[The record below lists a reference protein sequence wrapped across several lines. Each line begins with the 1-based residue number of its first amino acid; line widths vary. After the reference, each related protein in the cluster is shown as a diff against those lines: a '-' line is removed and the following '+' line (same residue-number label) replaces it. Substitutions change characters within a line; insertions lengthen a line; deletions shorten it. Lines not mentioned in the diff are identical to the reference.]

1 MKSSG
6 LFVIVC
12 TVCIG
17 LGGQAC
23 DGGKTPAPQM
33 TTDAGATI
41 DAATDTDTDTGRD
54 AGPDATVLVDLN
66 AGDDDI
72 AAFAGVWSGT
82 TGDKL
87 PVSFVMS
94 EDGTMTD
101 LSVRL
106 EMTAETGGTCTA
118 TFVATKV
125 VRVVAGSARL
135 ELRTDLDRFRIPVTI
150 DFNSSTAAVGMQTG
164 YDGPYDFQCDDE
176 RATGDGP
183 LIPAGR
189 MTLHH
194 THGVTMPAV
203 GDQLVA
209 SGAGSPLPV
218 GDLDGCSQ
226 QPGSAAR
233 HCAFARIGLQGD
245 NQLWVVAVDQAASA
259 PRPLC
264 DAAKAS
270 PGCLLLTRTLYL
282 QEDDS
287 PGLSRFVGD
296 TLSFRAANATSFA
309 AHYVWRPGW
318 TQARLLGDSISSCR
332 MDDKSDAIA
341 CMANY
346 HKTDKESWEADLL
359 AGHLGDGSVPLQSI
373 AHIVV
378 VPTADAATPKPVPLF
393 QYEVTDGGQ
402 YVVWSARAE
411 NSLAAKENVWALKI
425 GEPAANARVLGT
437 DVGRWQLSIDGKK
450 LFWLAGIDRARP
462 GNPQPGHLEMV
473 DFPVPG
479 APVRILTELT
489 SNYIQSGGSTATP
502 SHQVVVLT
510 PGGALKFVA
519 DADTKPLAA
528 DLIDDGV
535 SVIHNW
541 SPGAEAVAYGKNVS
555 DGSGWG
561 DLFVAVTANGAVCHA
576 DAENQWVSP
585 VFSSSGR
592 YIVARHWSPEPIPTA
607 HLELVDTLTCKST
620 LLADDAWAWR
630 RLGGDRFLVTSS
642 PVYVRKYSMATVAIV
657 DPNVSRDLST
667 QIETAATAVGLRERS
682 EPAGDEIELVY
693 SVNAG
698 WKTDGLYRRT
708 IKLPH
713 R

>member
-1 MKSSG
+1 MKSPG
-6 LFVIVC
+6 LFAIVC

-17 LGGQAC
+17 LGNQGC
-23 DGGKTPAPQM
+23 DGGKTPAPQI

-41 DAATDTDTDTGRD
+41 DVATDTDMGRD

-72 AAFAGVWSGT
+72 AALAGVWSGT
-82 TGDKL
+82 TRDKL

-106 EMTAETGGTCTA
+106 EMTSETGGTCTA
-118 TFVATKV
+118 TFLADTV
-125 VRVVAGSARL
+125 VRVVAGRAHV

-150 DFNSSTAAVGMQTG
+150 DFNSSMAAVGMQAG
-164 YDGPYDFQCDDE
+164 YSGPYNFQCDDDRE
-176 RATGDGP
+176 TGDGP
-183 LIPAGR
+183 LIPAGP

-194 THGVTMPAV
+194 THGVTMPAA

-209 SGAGSPLPV
+209 TGAGSPLPV
-218 GDLDGCSQ
+218 GGLDGCSQ
-226 QPGSAAR
+226 QPGSATR

-245 NQLWVVAVDQAASA
+245 NQLWVVAVGQGA
-259 PRPLC
+259 PPPTPLC
-264 DAAKAS
+264 DAAKPS

-282 QEDDS
+282 SEDDS
-287 PGLSRFVGD
+287 PGLSRFIGD
-296 TLSFRAANATSFA
+296 TLLFRANNATSFGVA
-309 AHYVWRPGW
+309 YYAWRPGW
-318 TQARLLGDSISSCR
+318 AQARLLGDDVYSCR
-332 MDDKSDAIA
+332 LDENSDAAA
-341 CMANY
+341 CLANY
-346 HKTDKESWEADLL
+346 HKTDKGSWEGDLL
-359 AGHLGDGSVPLQSI
+359 AGHLGDGSVPLQLV
-373 AHIVV
+373 AHIVPI
-378 VPTADAATPKPVPLF
+378 PTPNAATPKPVPVS
-393 QYEVTDGGQ
+393 QYDVTDGGQ

-411 NSLAAKENVWALKI
+411 NSPAAKENVWALKI
-425 GEPAANARVLGT
+425 GEPATNARVLGT

-479 APVRILTELT
+479 APVRILTEPA
-489 SNYIQSGGSTATP
+489 SNYIQSGGSTTTP

-510 PGGALKFVA
+510 PGGALQFVA

-528 DLIDDGV
+528 RLIDDGV

-555 DGSGWG
+555 NGSGWG

-607 HLELVDTLTCKST
+607 RLELVDTLTCKST
-620 LLADDAWAWR
+620 LLADNAWAWR

-657 DPNVSRDLST
+657 DPNVSRGLSP

-682 EPAGDEIELVY
+682 DPAGDEIELVY

-698 WKTDGLYRRT
+698 WKTDGLYRRVIT
-708 IKLPH
+708 LPH